1 MMLSEKEKVIQ
12 DYFFNKYE
20 DLLWC
25 IVRVGGCVVQS
36 QMCRLLNNNKSDT
49 HTNTILVDD
58 LVQARILRKRRI
70 TANNILE
77 VTVCTLNH
85 FGINHPA
92 EINAI
97 RIKLSAL
104 VFENYLTQ
112 GYYEK
117 ENPAMAMRQQMEKSS
132 MLYYLPTG
140 EAHIRQLHRL
150 YEPFVNRGYSTD
162 GLIYQMNRMEIRRQS
177 GYGYASGNK
186 LELPKEPD
194 LFTVSQKNI
203 YLSTVTVR
211 RNEYGS
217 ERLTALVDVYFART
231 WKTSQFVN
239 NLIEAKR
246 VIEDTLQNDSE
257 AIFTIHSHNS
267 ANPDFEEKVIKAL
280 SQFPEYLTEDEARKA
295 VTFKWY
301 DTSRYIFS
309 NVDPANLI

>member
-12 DYFFNKYE
+12 EYFFHKYE

-25 IVRVGGCVVQS
+25 IVRAGGCVVQS

-58 LVQARILRKRRI
+58 LIQAHILRKRRI

-77 VTVCTLNH
+77 VTVCTLNY
-85 FGINHPA
+85 FGISHPA

-97 RIKLSAL
+97 RIKLSSL

-112 GYYEK
+112 DYYTK
-117 ENPAMAMRQQMEKSS
+117 ENPAQAMRQQMEKSS
-132 MLYYLPTG
+132 MQYYLPTG
-140 EAHIRQLHRL
+140 EAHINQLNRL
-150 YEPFVNRGYSTD
+150 YESFCKRGYSTD
-162 GLIYQMNRMEIRRQS
+162 GLTYQLQRMEIRRQS
-177 GYGYASGNK
+177 GFNYASGNK
-186 LELPKEPD
+186 LNLSKEPD

-203 YLSTVTVR
+203 YLSGVTVR
-211 RNEYGS
+211 KNAYGS

-231 WKTSQFVN
+231 WGTSQFVH

-246 VIEDTLQNDSE
+246 VIEDTLQNDCE
-257 AIFTIHSHNS
+257 AIFTIHSHYS
-267 ANPDFEEKVIKAL
+267 ANPDFEEKVCNAL
-280 SQFPEYLTEDEARKA
+280 AQYPEYLTEDDVRRA

-301 DTSRYIFS
+301 NTSARIFS
-309 NVDPANLI
+309 SIDPSNLL